1 MAESTQH
8 VEMLQSLLDDHRLS
22 RDVLDSMERAAAAE
36 RGGRSLSL
44 EFWQQ
49 AIGYFD
55 GYFDLVHHRVE
66 DGLLLPRLA
75 REGLAGSGSAVRQMI
90 QEHDRMR
97 PFRQHLRHA
106 LELRSATD
114 LHATSQVFVSL
125 LRQHLTL
132 EEHQV
137 FPLVRTVLG
146 ADVRSEL
153 ATALERHSTDHAAAR
168 RSVVSLVESITHRA
182 GAREHDSAV

>member
-1 MAESTQH
+1 MAETTQH
-8 VEMLQSLLDDHRLS
+8 AELLQPLLGDHSLS
-22 RDVLDSMERAAAAE
+22 REVLDAMERAVAAE
-36 RGGRSLSL
+36 RGGRPMRV

-66 DGLLLPRLA
+66 DGLLLPRLL
-75 REGLAGSGSAVRQMI
+75 REGLAGSGSAVRQML

-125 LRQHLTL
+125 LRQHLVL

-137 FPLVRTVLG
+137 FPLVRTVLPVE
-146 ADVRSEL
+146 VRTEL
-153 ATALERHSTDHAAAR
+153 AVALERHAVDHATAR
-168 RSVVSLVESITHRA
+168 RSAVALVESLSQRA
-182 GAREHDSAV
+182 GVREHDSAV